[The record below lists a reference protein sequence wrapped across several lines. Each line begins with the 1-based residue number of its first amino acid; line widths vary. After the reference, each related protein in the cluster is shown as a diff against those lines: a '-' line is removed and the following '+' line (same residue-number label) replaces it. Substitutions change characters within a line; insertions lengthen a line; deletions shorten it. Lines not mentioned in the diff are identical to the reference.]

1 MCKKCADCRSS
12 APRANGK
19 CGRQDGGGVGGPAK
33 AQSQAITH
41 RGSLQ
46 PDPSEEPQRINYTS
60 GWSHRNQG
68 AGSVSVK
75 AKLLP

>member
-1 MCKKCADCRSS
+1 M
-12 APRANGK
+12 
-19 CGRQDGGGVGGPAK
+19 GGPAK

-68 AGSVSVK
+68 AGSVSVR